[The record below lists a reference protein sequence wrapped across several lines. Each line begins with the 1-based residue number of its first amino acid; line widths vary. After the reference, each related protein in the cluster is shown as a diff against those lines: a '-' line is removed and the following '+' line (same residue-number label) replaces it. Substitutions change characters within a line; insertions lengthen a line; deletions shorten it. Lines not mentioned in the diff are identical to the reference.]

1 MVAFTNFNCVNKY
14 LSVYGAE
21 AAIKPHKNSEKM
33 CQRFAPFCFF
43 FCFFAHF
50 KNQTARKTDNELGFI
65 AQHKLNQIK
74 CLNIQI
80 TTARILNSF
89 RPTSNIAG
97 KTKLYPL

>member
-1 MVAFTNFNCVNKY
+1 MEQKQ
-14 LSVYGAE
+14 LSSHTKIQKKCASVLRLFF
-21 AAIKPHKNSEKM
+21 KN
-33 CQRFAPFCFF
+33 
-43 FCFFAHF
+43 F